1 MRVDYED
8 APTQYKSEWVCP
20 EHTGYVRSKFERW
33 WRGRACPDCPVPNT
47 VDEAVA
53 WANAGA
59 LAAPKGIVVR
69 WMTGEKF
76 DRIVKVECGERPEMT
91 DALMFAIESG
101 PLTTPAGVYPENLD
115 DDELPF

>member
-1 MRVDYED
+1 M
-8 APTQYKSEWVCP
+8 
-20 EHTGYVRSKFERW
+20 
-33 WRGRACPDCPVPNT
+33 PNT

-59 LAAPKGIVVR
+59 LAVPKGIVVR
-69 WMTGEKF
+69 WVMGEKF
-76 DRIVKVECGERPEMT
+76 DRIVKVECGDRPEMA

-101 PLTTPAGVYPENLD
+101 PLTTPSGGYPENIG